1 MPHQI
6 TVIATL
12 HARAGQE
19 DALQARLQRMQEET
33 RKEAGCVV
41 YDLHRAQD
49 DNAEFVFV
57 EYWRDA
63 EALAAHDA
71 SPHMAALGRDLPPL
85 LDRPPVIRKLAPADG
100 A

>member
-1 MPHQI
+1 MHHQI

-19 DALQARLQRMQEET
+19 EALLARLRQMQDAT
-33 RKEAGCVV
+33 RQEAGCVV

-49 DNAEFVFV
+49 DGAEFVFV

-71 SPHMAALGRDLPPL
+71 SAHMAALGRDLPPL
-85 LDRPPVIRKLAPADG
+85 LDRPPSIRKLAPAG
-100 A
+100 